1 MERSHPREA
10 DMPRIN
16 AERLLKDL
24 RDLRAIGTVKN
35 GVVRPAFSDTDMEAR
50 RWLKQRYEE
59 AGLDATLDGVGN
71 VLGRSRKNGPALIIG
86 SHSDTQP
93 EGGWLDGAL
102 GVIYGLE
109 IARACTEDPDTADL
123 AIDAVSWQDEESN
136 FLGCLGSRSWCGT
149 LDPNDEGAAT
159 GRDGETL
166 ADALDRV
173 GLSDVPRLRVEEGR
187 YAGYLE
193 AHIEQG
199 NYLEDADEQIGVVT
213 AIVGI
218 RGMSIVFSGEQNHAG
233 TTTMARRKDAATAMF
248 EMAHRIN
255 LEFPKIAN
263 ERTVWTMGNAVIEP
277 GATSIVPGRAELSL
291 QFRDQDEAL
300 LDQLAGLVETI
311 GAEIDG
317 RGRIAVDVRSSRTP
331 IKPSD
336 MNLGFQN
343 HIDRAAERT
352 SPGRWRR
359 MPSAAGH
366 DPMVIHEKLPCAML
380 FIPSIDGISHDF
392 AEDSHDA
399 DIVAG
404 CQVLADAAASILQEV
419 QGKNH

>member
-1 MERSHPREA
+1 
-10 DMPRIN
+10 MPRIN

-24 RDLRAIGTVKN
+24 RDLRAIGTVGH
-35 GVVRPAFSDTDMEAR
+35 GVVRPAFSDTDMAAR
-50 RWLKQRYEE
+50 RWLKQRYAD

-109 IARACTEDPDTADL
+109 IARACAENPDTADL
-123 AIDAVSWQDEESN
+123 AIDTVSWQDEESN
-136 FLGCLGSRSWCGT
+136 FLGCLGSRSWSGT
-149 LDPNDEGAAT
+149 LDANDEAAAT
-159 GRDGETL
+159 GRDGEAL
-166 ADALDRV
+166 ADALTRV
-173 GLSDVPRLRVEEGR
+173 GLTDEPRLRIEEGR

-218 RGMSIVFSGEQNHAG
+218 RGMRIVFTGEQNHAG
-233 TTTMARRKDAATAMF
+233 TTTMARRKDAASAMF

-255 LEFPKIAN
+255 VEFPKLAN
-263 ERTVWTMGNAVIEP
+263 ERTVWTMGDAVIEP

-291 QFRDQDEAL
+291 QFRDQDEGL
-300 LDQLAGLVETI
+300 LGQLAGIVETI
-311 GAEIDG
+311 GADIHG
-317 RGRIAVDVRSSRTP
+317 RGRIGVDVLSSRTP
-331 IKPSD
+331 VKPSIMD
-336 MNLGFQN
+336 EGFQT
-343 HIDRAAERT
+343 HIATAAETT
-352 SPGRWRR
+352 SPGQWRR

-419 QGKNH
+419 QAKNR

>member
-1 MERSHPREA
+1 
-10 DMPRIN
+10 MPSIN

-24 RDLRAIGTVKN
+24 RDLRAIGTVGN

-50 RWLKQRYEE
+50 RWLKKRYED
-59 AGLDATLDGVGN
+59 AGLEATLDGVGN
-71 VLGRSRKNGPALIIG
+71 VLGRSRNNGPALIIG

-109 IARACTEDPDTADL
+109 IARACAEDPETAGL
-123 AIDAVSWQDEESN
+123 SIDAVSWQDEESN

-149 LDPNDEGAAT
+149 LDPADEAAAK
-159 GRDGETL
+159 GRDGEL
-166 ADALDRV
+166 LSDALERV
-173 GLSDVPRLRVEEGR
+173 GLADTPRLGIEEGR
-187 YAGYLE
+187 YVGYLE

-218 RGMSIVFSGEQNHAG
+218 RGMTITFTGEQNHAG

-255 LEFPKIAN
+255 LAFPDVAN
-263 ERTVWTMGNAVIEP
+263 ERTVWTMGNAAIEP

-291 QFRDQDEAL
+291 QFRDQSEAL
-300 LDQLAGLVETI
+300 LDRLAGIVKTL
-311 GAEIDG
+311 ASEIDA
-317 RGRIAVDVRSSRTP
+317 RGKIKVEVRSARTP
-331 IKPSD
+331 IKPSIMD
-336 MNLGFQN
+336 DGFQN
-343 HIDRAAERT
+343 HIDAAAERT
-352 SPGRWRR
+352 APGRWRR

-404 CQVLADAAASILQEV
+404 CQVLADAAASILLEAQD
-419 QGKNH
+419 KNR

>member
-1 MERSHPREA
+1 
-10 DMPRIN
+10 MPRIN

-24 RDLRAIGTVKN
+24 RDLRAIGTVGH
-35 GVVRPAFSDTDMEAR
+35 GVVRPAFSDTDMAAR
-50 RWLKQRYEE
+50 RWLKQRYKD

-109 IARACTEDPDTADL
+109 IARACAEDPDTADL
-123 AIDAVSWQDEESN
+123 AIDTVSWQDEESN
-136 FLGCLGSRSWCGT
+136 FLGCLGSRSWTGT
-149 LDPNDEGAAT
+149 LDANDEAAAT
-159 GRDGETL
+159 GRDGEAL
-166 ADALDRV
+166 ADALTRV
-173 GLSDVPRLRVEEGR
+173 GLTDEPRLRIEEGR
-187 YAGYLE
+187 YVGYLE

-199 NYLEDADEQIGVVT
+199 NYLEDAGEQIGVVT

-218 RGMSIVFSGEQNHAG
+218 RGMRIIFTGEQNHAG
-233 TTTMARRKDAATAMF
+233 TTTMARRKDAASAMF

-255 LEFPKIAN
+255 VEFPKLAN

-291 QFRDQDEAL
+291 QFRDQDEGL
-300 LDQLAGLVETI
+300 LGRLAGIVETI
-311 GAEIDG
+311 GADIHS
-317 RGRIAVDVRSSRTP
+317 RGRIGVDVRSSRTP
-331 IKPSD
+331 IKPSIMD
-336 MNLGFQN
+336 EGFQT
-343 HIDRAAERT
+343 HIDAAAETT
-352 SPGRWRR
+352 SPGQWRR

-404 CQVLADAAASILQEV
+404 CQVLANAAASILQEV
-419 QGKNH
+419 QAKNR

>member
-1 MERSHPREA
+1 
-10 DMPRIN
+10 MPRIN

-24 RDLRAIGTVKN
+24 RDLRAIGTVGH
-35 GVVRPAFSDTDMEAR
+35 GVVRPAFSDTDMAAR
-50 RWLKQRYEE
+50 RWLKQRYAD

-109 IARACTEDPDTADL
+109 IARACAENPDTADL
-123 AIDAVSWQDEESN
+123 AIDTVSWQDEESN
-136 FLGCLGSRSWCGT
+136 FLGCLGSRSWSGT
-149 LDPNDEGAAT
+149 LDANDEAAAT
-159 GRDGETL
+159 GRDGEAL
-166 ADALDRV
+166 ADALTRV
-173 GLSDVPRLRVEEGR
+173 GLTDEPRLRIEEGR

-218 RGMSIVFSGEQNHAG
+218 RGMRIVFTGEQNHAG
-233 TTTMARRKDAATAMF
+233 TTTMARRKDAASAMF

-255 LEFPKIAN
+255 VEFPKLAN
-263 ERTVWTMGNAVIEP
+263 ERTVWTMGDAVIEP

-291 QFRDQDEAL
+291 QFRDQDEGL
-300 LDQLAGLVETI
+300 LGQLAGIVETI
-311 GAEIDG
+311 GADIHG
-317 RGRIAVDVRSSRTP
+317 RGRIGVDVLSSRTP
-331 IKPSD
+331 VKPSIMD
-336 MNLGFQN
+336 EGFQT
-343 HIDRAAERT
+343 HIAAAAETT
-352 SPGRWRR
+352 SPGQWRR

-419 QGKNH
+419 QAKNR

>member
-1 MERSHPREA
+1 
-10 DMPRIN
+10 MPRIN
-16 AERLLKDL
+16 TERLLKDL
-24 RDLRAIGTVKN
+24 RDLRAIGTVGH
-35 GVVRPAFSDTDMEAR
+35 GVVRPAFSDTDMAAR

-59 AGLDATLDGVGN
+59 AGLDTTLDGVGN

-109 IARACTEDPDTADL
+109 IARACAEDPDTADL

-149 LDPNDEGAAT
+149 LDANDEAAAT
-159 GRDGETL
+159 GRDGEAL
-166 ADALDRV
+166 ADALTRV
-173 GLSDVPRLRVEEGR
+173 GLTDAPRLRIEEGR
-187 YAGYLE
+187 YVGYLE

-218 RGMSIVFSGEQNHAG
+218 RGMRIIFTGEQNHAG
-233 TTTMARRKDAATAMF
+233 TTTMARRKDAASAMF

-255 LEFPKIAN
+255 VEFPEIAN

-291 QFRDQDEAL
+291 QFRDQDEGL
-300 LDQLAGLVETI
+300 LDRLAGIVETI
-311 GAEIDG
+311 GADIHG
-317 RGRIAVDVRSSRTP
+317 RGRIGVDVRSSRTP
-331 IKPSD
+331 IKPSIMD
-336 MNLGFQN
+336 DGFQT
-343 HIDRAAERT
+343 HIDAAAEAN
-352 SPGRWRR
+352 SPGQWRR

-404 CQVLADAAASILQEV
+404 CQVLADAAASILQEI
-419 QGKNH
+419 QNKNR

>member
-1 MERSHPREA
+1 
-10 DMPRIN
+10 MPRIN

-24 RDLRAIGTVKN
+24 KDLRAIGTVGH
-35 GVVRPAFSDTDMEAR
+35 GVVRPAFSDTDMAAR
-50 RWLKQRYEE
+50 RWLKQRYAD

-109 IARACTEDPDTADL
+109 IARACAENPDTADL
-123 AIDAVSWQDEESN
+123 AIDTVSWQDEESN
-136 FLGCLGSRSWCGT
+136 FLGCLGSRSWSGT
-149 LDPNDEGAAT
+149 LDANDEAAAT
-159 GRDGETL
+159 GRDGEAL
-166 ADALDRV
+166 ADALTRV
-173 GLSDVPRLRVEEGR
+173 GLTDEPRLRIEEGR

-218 RGMSIVFSGEQNHAG
+218 RGMRIVFTGEQNHAG
-233 TTTMARRKDAATAMF
+233 TTTMARRKDAASAMF

-255 LEFPKIAN
+255 VEFPKLAN
-263 ERTVWTMGNAVIEP
+263 ERTVWTMGDAVIEP

-291 QFRDQDEAL
+291 QFRDQDEGL
-300 LDQLAGLVETI
+300 LGQLAGIVETI
-311 GAEIDG
+311 GADIHG
-317 RGRIAVDVRSSRTP
+317 RGRIGVDVLSSRTP
-331 IKPSD
+331 VKPSIMD
-336 MNLGFQN
+336 EGFQT
-343 HIDRAAERT
+343 HIAAAAETT
-352 SPGRWRR
+352 SPGQWRR

-419 QGKNH
+419 QAKNR

>member
-1 MERSHPREA
+1 
-10 DMPRIN
+10 MPRIN

-24 RDLRAIGTVKN
+24 RDLRAIGTVGH
-35 GVVRPAFSDTDMEAR
+35 GVVRPAFSDTDMVAR
-50 RWLKQRYEE
+50 RWLKQRYDD

-109 IARACTEDPDTADL
+109 IARACAENPDTADL
-123 AIDAVSWQDEESN
+123 AIDTVSWQDEESN
-136 FLGCLGSRSWCGT
+136 FLGCLGSRSWSGT
-149 LDPNDEGAAT
+149 LDANDEAAAT
-159 GRDGETL
+159 GRDGEAL
-166 ADALDRV
+166 ADALTRV
-173 GLSDVPRLRVEEGR
+173 GLTGEPRLRIEEGR
-187 YAGYLE
+187 YVGYLE

-199 NYLEDADEQIGVVT
+199 NYLEDAGEQIGVVT

-218 RGMSIVFSGEQNHAG
+218 RGMRIIFTGEQNHAG
-233 TTTMARRKDAATAMF
+233 TTTMARRKDAASAMF

-255 LEFPKIAN
+255 VEFPKLAN
-263 ERTVWTMGNAVIEP
+263 ERTVWTMGDAVIEP

-291 QFRDQDEAL
+291 QFRDQDEGL
-300 LDQLAGLVETI
+300 LGRLAGIVETI
-311 GAEIDG
+311 GADIHG
-317 RGRIAVDVRSSRTP
+317 RGRIGVDVRSSRTP
-331 IKPSD
+331 IKPSIMD
-336 MNLGFQN
+336 EGFQT
-343 HIDRAAERT
+343 HIDAAAETT
-352 SPGRWRR
+352 SPSQWRR

-404 CQVLADAAASILQEV
+404 CQVLANAAASILQEV
-419 QGKNH
+419 QAKNR

>member
-1 MERSHPREA
+1 
-10 DMPRIN
+10 MPKIN

-24 RDLRAIGTVKN
+24 RDLRAIGTVKH
-35 GVVRPAFSDTDMEAR
+35 GVVRPAFSDTDMTAR
-50 RWLKQRYEE
+50 RWLKQRYED

-71 VLGRSRKNGPALIIG
+71 VLGRSRNNGPALIIG

-109 IARACTEDPDTADL
+109 IARACAEDPDTADL
-123 AIDAVSWQDEESN
+123 AIDAISWQDEESN

-149 LDPNDEGAAT
+149 LDPDDEAAAK
-159 GRDGETL
+159 GRDGEL
-166 ADALDRV
+166 LSDALARLD
-173 GLSDVPRLRVEEGR
+173 LTDVPRLRIEEGR
-187 YAGYLE
+187 HVGYLE

-199 NYLEDADEQIGVVT
+199 NYLEDAGEQIGVVT

-218 RGMSIVFSGEQNHAG
+218 RGMRVIFTGEQNHAG

-255 LEFPKIAN
+255 QEFPAIAN

-277 GATSIVPGRAELSL
+277 GATSIVPGKAELSL

-300 LDQLAGLVETI
+300 LDRLASIVEKI
-311 GAEIDG
+311 GAEING
-317 RGRIAVDVRSSRTP
+317 RGRIGVEVQSSRTP
-331 IKPSD
+331 IRPSIMD
-336 MNLGFQN
+336 EGFQN
-343 HIDRAAERT
+343 HIDSATERT
-352 SPGRWRR
+352 SPGQWRR

-404 CQVLADAAASILQEV
+404 CQVLADAAATILQEV
-419 QGKNH
+419 QSKYR

>member
-1 MERSHPREA
+1 
-10 DMPRIN
+10 MPKIN
-16 AERLLKDL
+16 AERLLQDL
-24 RDLRAIGTVKN
+24 RDLRAIGAVGT
-35 GVVRPAFSDTDMEAR
+35 GVVRPAFSDADMTAR
-50 RWLKQRYEE
+50 RWLKQRYED
-59 AGLDATLDGVGN
+59 AGLEASLDGVGN

-109 IARACTEDPDTADL
+109 VARACAEDPETADL

-149 LDPNDEGAAT
+149 LDPKDEAAAK

-166 ADALDRV
+166 ADALARV
-173 GLSDVPRLRVEEGR
+173 GLADTPRLRIEEGR

-199 NYLEDADEQIGVVT
+199 NYLEDAGEQIGVVT

-218 RGMSIVFSGEQNHAG
+218 RGMRITFTGEQNHAG
-233 TTTMARRKDAATAMF
+233 TTTMARRKDAATALF

-255 LEFPKIAN
+255 QEFPGIAN

-291 QFRDQDEAL
+291 QFRDQDDAL
-300 LDQLAGLVETI
+300 LDRLAAIVEAI
-311 GAEIDG
+311 GAEIHA
-317 RGRIAVDVRSSRTP
+317 RGKIAVEVRSSRTP
-331 IKPSD
+331 VRPSIMD
-336 MNLGFQN
+336 DGFQT
-343 HIDRAAERT
+343 HLDAAAERT
-352 SPGRWRR
+352 APHRWRR

-380 FIPSIDGISHDF
+380 FIPSIKGISHDF
-392 AEDSHDA
+392 AEDSHDE

-404 CQVLADAAASILQEV
+404 CQVLADAAASILKEV
-419 QGKNH
+419 QARNK

>member
-1 MERSHPREA
+1 
-10 DMPRIN
+10 MPRIN

-24 RDLRAIGTVKN
+24 RDLRAIGTVGH
-35 GVVRPAFSDTDMEAR
+35 GVVRPAFSDTDMVAR
-50 RWLKQRYEE
+50 RWLKQRYDD

-109 IARACTEDPDTADL
+109 IARACAEDPDTADL
-123 AIDAVSWQDEESN
+123 AIDTVSWQDEESN
-136 FLGCLGSRSWCGT
+136 FLGCLGSRSWSGT
-149 LDPNDEGAAT
+149 LDANDEAAAT
-159 GRDGETL
+159 GRDGEAL
-166 ADALDRV
+166 ADALTRV
-173 GLSDVPRLRVEEGR
+173 GLTGEPRLRIEEGR
-187 YAGYLE
+187 YVGYLE

-199 NYLEDADEQIGVVT
+199 NYLEDAGEQIGVVT

-218 RGMSIVFSGEQNHAG
+218 RGMRIIFTGEQNHAG
-233 TTTMARRKDAATAMF
+233 TTTMARRKDAASAMF

-255 LEFPKIAN
+255 VEFPKLAN

-291 QFRDQDEAL
+291 QFRDQDEGL
-300 LDQLAGLVETI
+300 LGRLTGIVETI
-311 GAEIDG
+311 GADIHG
-317 RGRIAVDVRSSRTP
+317 RGRIGVDVRSSRTP
-331 IKPSD
+331 IKPSIMD
-336 MNLGFQN
+336 EGFQT
-343 HIDRAAERT
+343 HIDAAAETT
-352 SPGRWRR
+352 SPGQWRR

-404 CQVLADAAASILQEV
+404 CQVLANAAASILQEV
-419 QGKNH
+419 QAKNR

>member
-1 MERSHPREA
+1 
-10 DMPRIN
+10 MPKIN
-16 AERLLKDL
+16 PERLLKDL
-24 RDLRAIGTVKN
+24 RDLRAIGAVGN
-35 GVVRPAFSDTDMEAR
+35 GVVRPAFSDADMTAR
-50 RWLKQRYEE
+50 RWLMQRYEE

-109 IARACTEDPDTADL
+109 IARACAEDPDTADL

-136 FLGCLGSRSWCGT
+136 FLGCLGSRSWCGV
-149 LDPNDEGAAT
+149 LNPADEAAAK
-159 GRDGETL
+159 GRDGESL
-166 ADALDRV
+166 ADALARV
-173 GLSDVPRLRVEEGR
+173 GLADTPRLIIEQGR
-187 YAGYLE
+187 HVGYLE

-218 RGMSIVFSGEQNHAG
+218 RGMRIAFTGEQNHAG

-255 LEFPKIAN
+255 QEFPSVAN

-291 QFRDQDEAL
+291 QFRDQDDAL
-300 LDQLAGLVETI
+300 LDRLAAIVEAI
-311 GAEIDG
+311 GAEINE
-317 RGRIAVDVRSSRTP
+317 RGRIAVEVRSSRTP
-331 IKPSD
+331 VRPSNMD
-336 MNLGFQN
+336 EGFQR
-343 HIDRAAERT
+343 HIDMAAERT
-352 SPGRWRR
+352 APGRWRR

-366 DPMVIHEKLPCAML
+366 DPMVIHERLPCAML

-404 CQVLADAAASILQEV
+404 CQVLADAAASILKEAQA
-419 QGKNH
+419 KS

>member
-1 MERSHPREA
+1 
-10 DMPRIN
+10 MPKIN

-24 RDLRAIGTVKN
+24 RDLRAIGAVGT

-50 RWLKQRYEE
+50 RWLQQRYED
-59 AGLDATLDGVGN
+59 AGLEATLDGVGN
-71 VLGRSRKNGPALIIG
+71 VLGRSKNNGPALIIG

-109 IARACTEDPDTADL
+109 IARACAEDPETADL

-136 FLGCLGSRSWCGT
+136 FLGCLGSRSWCGV
-149 LDPNDEGAAT
+149 LDPDAEAAAT
-159 GRDGETL
+159 GRDGEPL
-166 ADALDRV
+166 PDALDRV
-173 GLSDVPRLRVEEGR
+173 GLTDVRRLGIEEGR
-187 YAGYLE
+187 HVGYLE

-199 NYLEDADEQIGVVT
+199 NYLEDAGEQIGVVT

-218 RGMSIVFSGEQNHAG
+218 RGMRIVFHGEQNHAG
-233 TTTMARRKDAATAMF
+233 TTTMARRKDAASGLF

-255 LEFPKIAN
+255 QEFPNVAN

-277 GATSIVPGRAELSL
+277 GASSIVPGRAELTL
-291 QFRDQDEAL
+291 QFRDQDDAL
-300 LDQLAGLVETI
+300 LDQLEKIVETI
-311 GAEIDG
+311 GAEIHG
-317 RGRIAVDVRSSRTP
+317 RGRIGVEIHSARSP
-331 IKPSD
+331 IRPSKMD
-336 MNLGFQN
+336 EGFQA
-343 HIDRAAERT
+343 HIDTAAQKT
-352 SPGRWRR
+352 APDNWRR

-380 FIPSIDGISHDF
+380 FIPSIKGISHDF

-404 CQVLADAAASILQEV
+404 CQVLADAAASILKEARD
-419 QGKNH
+419 KT

>member
-1 MERSHPREA
+1 
-10 DMPRIN
+10 MPRIN

-24 RDLRAIGTVKN
+24 RDLRAIGTVGH
-35 GVVRPAFSDTDMEAR
+35 GVVRPAFSDTDMAAR
-50 RWLKQRYEE
+50 RWLKQRYAD

-109 IARACTEDPDTADL
+109 VARACAENPDTADL
-123 AIDAVSWQDEESN
+123 AIDTVSWQDEESN
-136 FLGCLGSRSWCGT
+136 FLGCLGSRSWSGT
-149 LDPNDEGAAT
+149 LDANDEAAAT
-159 GRDGETL
+159 GRDGEAL
-166 ADALDRV
+166 ADALTRV
-173 GLSDVPRLRVEEGR
+173 GLTDEPRLRIEEGR

-218 RGMSIVFSGEQNHAG
+218 RGMRIVFTGEQNHAG
-233 TTTMARRKDAATAMF
+233 TTTMARRKDAASAMF

-255 LEFPKIAN
+255 VEFPKLAN
-263 ERTVWTMGNAVIEP
+263 ERTVWTMGDAVIEP

-291 QFRDQDEAL
+291 QFRDQDEGL
-300 LDQLAGLVETI
+300 LGQLAGIVETI
-311 GAEIDG
+311 GADIHG
-317 RGRIAVDVRSSRTP
+317 RGRIGVDVLSSRTP
-331 IKPSD
+331 VKPSIMD
-336 MNLGFQN
+336 EGFQT
-343 HIDRAAERT
+343 HIAAAAETT
-352 SPGRWRR
+352 SPGQWRR

-419 QGKNH
+419 QAKNR